1 MKKFIAIFIAAIT
14 VLCSIVF
21 TSSAATANS
30 VWETEPND
38 SYVTADVLDING
50 VIGAVCSSSNDEDY
64 FVIEPTE
71 NGKVDLYFNTE
82 YINTSKY
89 VEWHIKVIVESN
101 EEYTTLSSLY
111 VHSNSDK
118 YSGIANI
125 KITTLGVETRNKYY
139 VVVEGFNGDITP
151 GTPTYA
157 VGKDYSISSTF
168 TKNSIIDIA
177 DPDIT
182 DTIKDS
188 VSGIKNVFEGVDW
201 LGTISTFM
209 SKFLSVFQTLIPY
222 FKQFINTIIGA
233 M

>member
-14 VLCSIVF
+14 VLCSLVF

-50 VIGAVCSSSNDEDY
+50 VIGAVCSSSSDEDY
-64 FVIEPTE
+64 FVIESIE
-71 NGKVDLYFNTE
+71 NGKVNLFFNT
-82 YINTSKY
+82 IY
-89 VEWHIKVIVESN
+89 VNDSMYDVYWLVKIIVESGGV
-101 EEYTTLSSLY
+101 YTTHSERY
-111 VHSNSDK
+111 VYASSDK
-118 YSGIANI
+118 YSGTANI
-125 KITTLGVETRNKYY
+125 ELTSLGVETGNKYY
-139 VVVEGFNGDITP
+139 VIVKGQAEGLSCSYPVDVE
-151 GTPTYA
+151 
-157 VGKDYSISSTF
+157 YSISSTF

-201 LGTISTFM
+201 SGTISTFM